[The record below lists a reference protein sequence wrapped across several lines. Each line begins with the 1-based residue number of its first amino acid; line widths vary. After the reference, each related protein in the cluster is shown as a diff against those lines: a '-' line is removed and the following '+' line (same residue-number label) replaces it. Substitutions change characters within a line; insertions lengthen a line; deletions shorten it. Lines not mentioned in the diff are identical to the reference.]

1 VSKVRIL
8 ALAALVQ
15 IIEDIAAHD
24 PDQLAHDRGC
34 IPKRIIKAGS
44 SQEGNFGSLSN
55 RTR

>member
-24 PDQLAHDRGC
+24 RGC
-34 IPKRIIKAGS
+34 PEENYKGRVISG
-44 SQEGNFGSLSN
+44 G
-55 RTR
+55 